1 MTAFWIKSDLCIV
14 TFWTWEDKFEW
25 VHFLDRDAAV
35 IVETTQVTHSTRG
48 ALFVR
53 IKKKQPVLISS
64 KCSEPNCFLSTC
76 PTPSRDYYAVT
87 YVCVMTR
94 FELFIPTDGTWLF
107 FPFVGADKP
116 ILTRAYH
123 GGIEL
128 VFLIRFTINMRSY
141 WFMIL
146 MLLVQSVVRTV

>member
-53 IKKKQPVLISS
+53 IKKTTGPYQQQVQRAKLFLIDLSNPVPRLLCGYLRMCDDSLWAIYT
-64 KCSEPNCFLSTC
+64 N
-76 PTPSRDYYAVT
+76 RWNVI
-87 YVCVMTR
+87 V
-94 FELFIPTDGTWLF
+94 
-107 FPFVGADKP
+107 FPFCWGRQTHSHAC
-116 ILTRAYH
+116 LS
-123 GGIEL
+123 L

-146 MLLVQSVVRTV
+146 ILLVQSVVRTV